1 LNILFFQVGLR
12 RIAQG
17 KWGNNNGQACIAPDY
32 ILVDES
38 IASELVCD
46 SSTDAPTT
54 SIHWIFSTF
63 VTDGLVI
70 QVDTLKDI
78 IEKFYGK
85 DPKLSKD
92 LSRIVNASHYSRLT
106 KLLDDPRI
114 SSKIVHGGERDE
126 NKL

>member
-46 SSTDAPTT
+46 SSTDA
-54 SIHWIFSTF
+54 
-63 VTDGLVI
+63 
-70 QVDTLKDI
+70 LKDI